1 MGRRKKRQRQLEAL
15 AQARRAQSGKNEVLD
30 IDDDEADSG
39 DDEIEI
45 DMESFSSVV
54 KSNLRTRPVYY
65 YGDSDRT
72 KRRRRSKIDRAAKL
86 TGQDLFAAWG
96 ITNPAEESRFQS

>member
-1 MGRRKKRQRQLEAL
+1 MGRRNKRQRQLEAL
-15 AQARRAQSGKNEVLD
+15 AQARKAQSGENEVLD

-65 YGDSDRT
+65 YGILIARNGVEE
-72 KRRRRSKIDRAAKL
+72 AKL
-86 TGQDLFAAWG
+86 IEL
-96 ITNPAEESRFQS
+96 QS

>member
-1 MGRRKKRQRQLEAL
+1 MGRCNKQQRQLDAL
-15 AQARRAQSGKNEVLD
+15 AQACRAQSGKNEVLD

-45 DMESFSSVV
+45 DMESFSSVI
-54 KSNLRTRPVYY
+54 KSNLRTRPVYC

-72 KRRRRSKIDRAAKL
+72 TQKR
-86 TGQDLFAAWG
+86 
-96 ITNPAEESRFQS
+96 N